1 MFLRHH
7 RLRIHKWILI
17 YEIPNSST
25 NFIHN
30 FLSLQIRKESDM
42 DFDEDRSHI
51 WLIYCDNGDR
61 KCVMTTN
68 KNESNWLR
76 EVQPAESS
84 VNANVLAIS
93 IGNQLYLV
101 TGPSGIPPFTK
112 VHFLKEWRMTY
123 ELCDNIRIGVF
134 HSFWRVQNFL
144 MAKFWVAVIG
154 DTTT

>member
-1 MFLRHH
+1 
-7 RLRIHKWILI
+7 
-17 YEIPNSST
+17 
-25 NFIHN
+25 
-30 FLSLQIRKESDM
+30 M

-112 VHFLKEWRMTY
+112 VHFLKE
-123 ELCDNIRIGVF
+123 
-134 HSFWRVQNFL
+134 
-144 MAKFWVAVIG
+144 
-154 DTTT
+154 